1 MFILYDVFIMQ
12 QPIKLNA
19 YTIKD
24 TELVM
29 TSGPGGGRVYDLRLR
44 DLPKEEKPREKMIS
58 FGPSCLSLVELVA
71 VVLNVGTKAED
82 VLSMSKRLVKEYGVS
97 ALSSQFNPEQLSFDL
112 NIPIGKACQIIACGE
127 IGRRLYRKNDIGL
140 AVIRTAKDT
149 YEYLRDMYSLPKEQL
164 RGIYLD
170 THNRVIHDEVISI
183 GTINTNI
190 VHPREVFRP
199 ALEYGAVAV
208 VLAHNHPSG
217 IVTPS
222 TADIEVTKQL
232 VTAGRIIG
240 IHVLDHVIISKDG
253 FQSIAVDYQ

>member
-1 MFILYDVFIMQ
+1 MQ
-12 QPIKLNA
+12 KTLVKSNPYI
-19 YTIKD
+19 IKD
-24 TELVM
+24 TDLIISSSPDGE
-29 TSGPGGGRVYDLRLR
+29 RVYDLRLR
-44 DLPKEEKPREKMIS
+44 DLPKDEKPREKMLS
-58 FGPSCLSLVELVA
+58 YGPSSLSLPELVA
-71 VVLNVGTKAED
+71 IVLNVGTKTED

-97 ALSSQFNPEQLSFDL
+97 ALSSQIDPKQLSFDL
-112 NIPIGKACQIIACGE
+112 NIPIGKACQIVACSE
-127 IGRRLYRKNDIGL
+127 IGKRLYKKNDIGL
-140 AVIRTAKDT
+140 SVIRTAKDA
-149 YEYLRDMYSLPKEQL
+149 YEYLRDISSLPKEQL

-222 TADIEVTKQL
+222 NADIEVTRQL
-232 VTAGRIIG
+232 VQAGRIIG
-240 IHVLDHVIISKDG
+240 INVLDHVVITKDG
-253 FQSIAVDYQ
+253 FQSIGIEYQ